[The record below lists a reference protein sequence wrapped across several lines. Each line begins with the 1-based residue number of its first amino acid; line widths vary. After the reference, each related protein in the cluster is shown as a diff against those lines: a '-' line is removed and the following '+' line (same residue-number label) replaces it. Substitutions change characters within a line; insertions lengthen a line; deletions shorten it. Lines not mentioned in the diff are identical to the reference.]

1 MTRYGDTLPTTL
13 FLWVCPLSQ
22 WAKNFFPIPGLYYQ
36 VWIWVM
42 GMGINDNGTMLIGL
56 PVFFLILQF

>member
-1 MTRYGDTLPTTL
+1 MGLPL
-13 FLWVCPLSQ
+13 ISMG
-22 WAKNFFPIPGLYYQ
+22 KEFFPHPWPILPG
-36 VWIWVM
+36 VDWVM

>member
-1 MTRYGDTLPTTL
+1 MGIPSPQPYSLGLPL
-13 FLWVCPLSQ
+13 ISMG
-22 WAKNFFPIPGLYYQ
+22 KEFFPIPGLYYQ

-56 PVFFLILQF
+56 PVFF